1 MKRKVSI
8 KNKRIFTPY
17 SLPPTPL
24 RSKTALGIL
33 VVLVVIFSWAT
44 SALAA
49 ADEDIKITIDGKVLD
64 FGRNEMAPY
73 ELEGRI
79 RVPARKVFEAM
90 GCEVRLL
97 NPDEVE
103 ISKQRLGY
111 KMFGR
116 FQQCAL
122 QAFTWGFYNRGI
134 DNKEY
139 LDLDVIPLI
148 VKGTFVVP
156 LRTVAEAMGCHV
168 YAQSGWSMNITV
180 DPRLMIDGAPADFEG
195 MTYIIVNDQ
204 AMVPLD
210 QYCALKNYQVL
221 FNQKSGRIII
231 CNKDE
236 EKTPRIRMNIDSTK
250 AIVSGREV
258 TLDAPPVI
266 RFNLP
271 FVPLRFMAEISGAK
285 VLWDEKT
292 GNIAVDR

>member
-1 MKRKVSI
+1 MKKVL
-8 KNKRIFTPY
+8 RI
-17 SLPPTPL
+17 L
-24 RSKTALGIL
+24 LG
-33 VVLVVIFSWAT
+33 LVVIFSWA
-44 SALAA
+44 APAFAA
-49 ADEDIKITIDGKVLD
+49 ADEDIRITIDGQVLE
-64 FGRNEMAPY
+64 FGPKDLAPY
-73 ELEGRI
+73 ELEDRI

-90 GCEVRLL
+90 GCEVRLR

-122 QAFTWGFYNRGI
+122 QAFTWGFYNRDI
-134 DNKEY
+134 DNKKY

-168 YAQSGWSMNITV
+168 YAQSGRNMSITV
-180 DPRLMIDGAPADFEG
+180 DPQLVIDGAPVDFGG
-195 MTYIIVNDQ
+195 MRYIIVNDQ

-210 QYCALKNYQVL
+210 QYCELKNYQLL

-231 CNKDE
+231 CNKGE
-236 EKTPRIRMNIDSTK
+236 EKTPRIRMTIDSTK
-250 AIVSGREV
+250 AIVSGQEV

-292 GNIAVDR
+292 GNIVVDRE